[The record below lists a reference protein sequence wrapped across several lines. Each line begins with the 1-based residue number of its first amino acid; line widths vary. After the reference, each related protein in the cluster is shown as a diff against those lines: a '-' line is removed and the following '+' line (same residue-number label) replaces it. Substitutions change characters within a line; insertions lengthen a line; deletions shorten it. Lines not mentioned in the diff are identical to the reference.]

1 MSNMWILQFVWK
13 KLGSFVLSGL
23 VFAAIGFMLLVF
35 VSPRAEVQ
43 TDYLVTQGDTTG
55 KDFYTLARSSDYIGK
70 ILNEVMYSDRF
81 ISEVIATGKV
91 SAESLP
97 FDKRNQLKEWRRTV
111 KVEREADLGI
121 LRVTVL
127 HDDNREAQKIS
138 QAISQVLIEKNSIFL
153 GTGDKNV
160 PVSILSGPLAEWNP
174 NVGEIISVVL
184 SGFFFGMVVT
194 FIILL
199 LREEKKKKAQNDLF
213 FIEDTIVD

>member
-1 MSNMWILQFVWK
+1 MWILEFMRK
-13 KLGSFVLSGL
+13 KLASLILGGL
-23 VFAAIGFMLLVF
+23 VFAAIGFMLLVWM
-35 VSPRAEVQ
+35 SPRAEVQ
-43 TDYLVTQGDTTG
+43 TDYLVTQGDTSG

-81 ISEVIATGKV
+81 IGEVIATGKV

-97 FDKRNQLKEWRRTV
+97 FEKRNQLKEWRRTV

-127 HDDNREAQKIS
+127 HDDSREAQKIS

-153 GTGDKNV
+153 GTGDQNV

-174 NVGEIISVVL
+174 NVGEIVSVVL
-184 SGFFFGMVVT
+184 SGFFFGSIVV
-194 FIILL
+194 FIILF
-199 LREEKKKKAQNDLF
+199 LREEKKKKSQKELF
-213 FIEDTIVD
+213 FIDDALMS